1 MSMAS
6 LSLEQAPPITVPFR
20 FFLSAPLFLLLAAI
34 ALLAA
39 GPAALES
46 RWNPYVLGTTHLI
59 TLGCM
64 SMVMNG
70 AMLQLL
76 PVLAGSPVPNPRLM
90 AWVVH
95 SPLLAGAALLS
106 GGLYFD
112 VAVLV
117 RLAIP
122 VLGFAFAAFLGIAV
136 YSLLRAPGRNASTHA
151 MLLALA
157 ALSITV
163 GLGML
168 LAAGVSNLLNLSLQP
183 LTALHVSWGLFGWTT
198 MLVIGVAYQVVPMFQ
213 LTAPYSRVAT
223 RWLGGTLF
231 ALVLLWSSHMLLPEP
246 AASVLSFIAACGLAA
261 CISTFAIITL
271 QLQYKRRR
279 RVPDIS
285 MEFWRI
291 GLFSLLAAVVLW
303 LAGQFSVALVDSAP
317 YALELGMLFI
327 IGFALSVIQ
336 GMIYKIVPFLIWFH
350 LQGKLPI
357 GKTPN
362 MKDIIP
368 DNAARWHWRA
378 HLASLLLLL
387 VSAIWPRPWVYVAG
401 CALLLAAMLLLTNLI
416 RAWNRYLRT
425 MAKI

>member
-20 FFLSAPLFLLLAAI
+20 FFLSAPLFLLLAAL

-46 RWNPYVLGTTHLI
+46 RWTPALLGITHLL

-76 PVLAGSPVPNPRLM
+76 PVLAGSPVPNPRLV
-90 AWVVH
+90 AWTIH
-95 SPLLAGAALLS
+95 LPLLAGAVLLGS
-106 GGLYFD
+106 GLYFTM
-112 VAVLV
+112 AALV
-117 RLAIP
+117 KLAIP
-122 VLGFAFAAFLGIAV
+122 ALAFAFAAFLGIAV
-136 YSLLRAPGRNASTHA
+136 YSLARAPGRNASIYA

-157 ALSITV
+157 ALAVTV

-168 LAAGVSNLLNLSLQP
+168 LAAGISNLLNLPMLP
-183 LTALHVSWGLFGWTT
+183 FAALHVSWGLLGWTT
-198 MLVIGVAYQVVPMFQ
+198 LLVIGIAYQVVPMFQ
-213 LTAPYSRVAT
+213 LTAPYSRVVT
-223 RWLGGTLF
+223 RWLGGALF
-231 ALVLLWSSHMLLPEP
+231 ALVLFWSCHLLLPEP
-246 AASVLSFIAACGLAA
+246 AASVLAFIAACGLAI
-261 CISTFAIITL
+261 CLSTFAVVTL

-279 RVPDIS
+279 RVPDIT
-285 MEFWRI
+285 MEFWRV

-303 LAGQFSVALVDSAP
+303 LAGQVSAALANSTF
-317 YALELGMLFI
+317 YALALGMLFI
-327 IGFALSVIQ
+327 VGFVLSVIQ
-336 GMIYKIVPFLIWFH
+336 GMMYKIVPFLIWFH
-350 LQGKLPI
+350 LQGKLPS
-357 GKTPN
+357 KQVPN

-368 DNAARWHWRA
+368 DRPARWHWRI
-378 HLASLLLLL
+378 HLASLPLLLA
-387 VSAIWPRPWVYVAG
+387 SAIWPWPWVYAAG
-401 CALLLAAMLLLTNLI
+401 CVLLLAAMLLLINLS